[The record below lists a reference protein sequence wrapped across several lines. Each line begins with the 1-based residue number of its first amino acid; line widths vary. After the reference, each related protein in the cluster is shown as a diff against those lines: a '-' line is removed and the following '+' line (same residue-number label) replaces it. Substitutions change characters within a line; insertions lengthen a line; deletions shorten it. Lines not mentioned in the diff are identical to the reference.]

1 MAGKVP
7 DSNPSLRSEMGELS
21 LVACGA
27 IPGALLR
34 WRLEIFWEGWGD
46 LATEWITPLTVNLIG
61 SFLLGFV
68 SSGRL
73 PRPRLMLVAGIGF
86 CGSFTTFS
94 GWILALARLMDGE
107 GAGPTLLLLLLSLVG
122 GVALAAAGA
131 SLGGAVSDHRHRRRL
146 RR

>member
-1 MAGKVP
+1 MVMKDP
-7 DSNPSLRSEMGELS
+7 PSSPSLRSELGELT

-34 WRLEIFWEGWGD
+34 WRLELFWGGWGD
-46 LATEWITPLTVNLIG
+46 VAAQWINPLAVNLLG

-86 CGSFTTFS
+86 CGSLTTFS
-94 GWILALARLMDGE
+94 GWILALARLMEGE
-107 GAGPTLLLLLLSLVG
+107 GAGAALSLLLLSLFG
-122 GVALAAAGA
+122 GVGLAAAGA

>member
-1 MAGKVP
+1 MEARGTG
-7 DSNPSLRSEMGELS
+7 PSRTLRNELGELA

-34 WRLEIFWEGWGD
+34 WRLEVLWAGGGEV
-46 LATEWITPLTVNLIG
+46 APPWITPLAVNLIG

-86 CGSFTTFS
+86 CGSLTTFS
-94 GWILALARLMDGE
+94 GWILALARLLEGE
-107 GAGPTLLLLLLSLVG
+107 GPGPALLLVVLSLCG
-122 GVALAAAGA
+122 GVALAAVGA
-131 SLGGAVSDHRHRRRL
+131 RLGGAVSDHRHRLRL

>member
-1 MAGKVP
+1 MTLKGP
-7 DSNPSLRSEMGELS
+7 SSSPSLRSELGELS

-27 IPGALLR
+27 VPGALLR
-34 WRLEIFWEGWGD
+34 WRLEGIWTGWGEVAPPWVPS
-46 LATEWITPLTVNLIG
+46 LVVNLLG

-86 CGSFTTFS
+86 CGSLTTFS
-94 GWILALARLMDGE
+94 GWILALARLMEGE
-107 GAGPTLLLLLLSLVG
+107 GPGPALLLLLLSLAV

-131 SLGGAVSDHRHRRRL
+131 QLGGAVSDHRHRRRL

>member
-1 MAGKVP
+1 MTLNGPA
-7 DSNPSLRSEMGELS
+7 SAPSLRSELGELT

-34 WRLEIFWEGWGD
+34 WRLEVFWAGWGD
-46 LATEWITPLTVNLIG
+46 GAPQWITPLAVNLIG

-86 CGSFTTFS
+86 CGSLTTFS
-94 GWILALARLMDGE
+94 GWILAMARLMEGE
-107 GAGPTLLLLLLSLVG
+107 GPGPALLLLLLSLVG
-122 GVALAAAGA
+122 GVMLAAAGA
-131 SLGGAVSDHRHRRRL
+131 SLGGAVSDHRHRGRL

>member
-1 MAGKVP
+1 MGTRDP
-7 DSNPSLRSEMGELS
+7 GSIPSLRTELGQLS
-21 LVACGA
+21 LVGCGA

-34 WRLEIFWEGWGD
+34 WRLELFWAGADSELPVW
-46 LATEWITPLTVNLIG
+46 LTPLTVNLVG

-86 CGSFTTFS
+86 CGSLTTFS
-94 GWILALARLMDGE
+94 GWILALARLLDGE
-107 GAGPTLLLLLLSLVG
+107 GPGPVLLLVLLSLCG

-131 SLGGAVSDHRHRRRL
+131 RLGAAVSDHRHRLRL